1 MSSTTPFTKTELL
14 PQEEMLEVKKSKD
27 ELLIGIPCE
36 TSYQEK
42 RVCLTPDAVSTLV
55 AHGHR
60 VLIES
65 KAGANA
71 NFSDQDYSEAG
82 GEITNDTAKVFAC
95 DTVIKIAPPTF
106 NELSMMQPESVLFSA
121 LQLKTRSQDYFKQL
135 TKKKITGLAF
145 EFIKDHY
152 HSYPIV
158 KALSEI
164 AGKSTVLIASELLTN
179 LSDGHGLLFGNVS
192 GVPPTEVLI
201 LGAGTVGEFAARSSL
216 GLGADVKIFDSSL
229 TRLRNLQR
237 SLGHEVYT
245 STFQPSILK
254 KCVERADVLIG
265 AVKGKNRSPV
275 IVTEEMVQSMKPNA
289 VIIDVS
295 IDMGGCVETSE
306 ITTHDYPTIK
316 KYDVFHY
323 GVPNIPSRY
332 SRTSSISMSS
342 IFTPYLVHI
351 GNQGGLEN
359 AIRNDNGLRNGLY
372 TYHGVLTSKSV
383 ANWFNISY
391 RDPNLLIF

>member
-1 MSSTTPFTKTELL
+1 MSSTTPLTRTELL
-14 PQEEMLEVKKSKD
+14 PQKEMLEVKKSKD

-42 RVCLTPDAVSTLV
+42 RVCLTPDAVSTLT

-65 KAGANA
+65 KAGSNA
-71 NFSDQDYSEAG
+71 NFSDDNYSEAG

-95 DTVIKIAPPTF
+95 DMVIKIAPPTF
-106 NELSMMQPESVLFSA
+106 NELSMMKPESVLFSA

-152 HSYPIV
+152 NSYPIV

-164 AGKSTVLIASELLTN
+164 AGKSTVHIASELLTN
-179 LSDGHGLLFGNVS
+179 LTDGNGLLFGNVS
-192 GVPPTEVLI
+192 GVPPTEVVI

-254 KCVERADVLIG
+254 KCIERADVLIG

-275 IVTEEMVQSMKPNA
+275 IVTEEMVHSMKNNA

-316 KYDVFHY
+316 KYHVFHY

-332 SRTSSISMSS
+332 ARTSSISMSS

-359 AIRNDNGLRNGLY
+359 AIRNDMGLRNGLY

>member
-14 PQEEMLEVKKSKD
+14 PQEEMLEIKKSKD

-42 RVCLTPDAVSTLV
+42 RVCLTPDAVSTLA

-65 KAGANA
+65 NAGVNA

-95 DTVIKIAPPTF
+95 NMVIKIAPPTF

-121 LQLKTRSQDYFKQL
+121 LQLKTRNQEYFKQL

-152 HSYPIV
+152 NSYPIV

-179 LSDGHGLLFGNVS
+179 LTDGNGLLFGNVS
-192 GVPPTEVLI
+192 GVPPTEVVI
-201 LGAGTVGEFAARSSL
+201 LGAGTVGEYAARSSL
-216 GLGADVKIFDSSL
+216 GLGAQVKIFDSSL

-254 KCVERADVLIG
+254 KCIEGADVLIG

-275 IVTEEMVQSMKPNA
+275 IVTEEMVQSMKTNA
-289 VIIDVS
+289 VIIDAS
-295 IDMGGCVETSE
+295 IDMGGCIETSE
-306 ITTHDYPTIK
+306 ITTHDYPTLK

-332 SRTSSISMSS
+332 ARTSSISMSS

-351 GNQGGLEN
+351 GNKGGLEN
-359 AIRNDNGLRNGLY
+359 AIRSDTGLRNGLY

-383 ANWFNISY
+383 GSWFNISY

>member
-42 RVCLTPDAVSTLV
+42 RVCLTPDAVSTLA

-65 KAGANA
+65 NAGANA
-71 NFSDQDYSEAG
+71 NFSDNDYSEAG

-106 NELSMMQPESVLFSA
+106 NELSLMQPGSVLFSA

-152 HSYPIV
+152 NSYPIV

-179 LSDGHGLLFGNVS
+179 LTDGNGLLFGNVS

-254 KCVERADVLIG
+254 RCVARADVLIG

-275 IVTEEMVQSMKPNA
+275 IVTEEMVQSMKTNA

-306 ITTHDYPTIK
+306 ITTHDHPTLK

-332 SRTSSISMSS
+332 ARTSSISMSS

-359 AIRNDNGLRNGLY
+359 AIRNDSGLRNGLY
-372 TYHGVLTSKSV
+372 NYHGVLTSKSV

>member
-65 KAGANA
+65 NAGANA
-71 NFSDQDYSEAG
+71 NFSDNDYSEAG

-106 NELSMMQPESVLFSA
+106 NELSLMQPGSVLFSA

-152 HSYPIV
+152 NSYPIV

-179 LSDGHGLLFGNVS
+179 LTDGNGLLFGNVS

-254 KCVERADVLIG
+254 RCVARADVLIG

-275 IVTEEMVQSMKPNA
+275 IVTEEMVQSMKTNA

-306 ITTHDYPTIK
+306 ITTHDHPTLK

-332 SRTSSISMSS
+332 ARTSSISMSS

-359 AIRNDNGLRNGLY
+359 AIRNDSGLRNGLY

>member
-14 PQEEMLEVKKSKD
+14 PQEEMLEIKKSKD
-27 ELLIGIPCE
+27 ELLIGVPCE

-65 KAGANA
+65 NAGFNA

-95 DTVIKIAPPTF
+95 NMVIKIAPPTF
-106 NELSMMQPESVLFSA
+106 NELSMMKPESVLFSA

-152 HSYPIV
+152 NSYPIV

-179 LSDGHGLLFGNVS
+179 LTDGNGLLFGNVS
-192 GVPPTEVLI
+192 GVPPTEVVI
-201 LGAGTVGEFAARSSL
+201 LGAGTVGEYAARSSL
-216 GLGADVKIFDSSL
+216 GLGAEVKIFDSSL

-254 KCVERADVLIG
+254 KCIEGADVLIG

-275 IVTEEMVQSMKPNA
+275 IVTEEMVQSMKTNA

-295 IDMGGCVETSE
+295 IDMGGCIETSE
-306 ITTHDYPTIK
+306 ITTHDYPTLK
-316 KYDVFHY
+316 KYNVFHY

-332 SRTSSISMSS
+332 ARTSSISMSS

-359 AIRNDNGLRNGLY
+359 AIRNDIGLRNGLY

-383 ANWFNISY
+383 GNWFNIPY